1 MTTTIPQN
9 DDDRGAGLGVE
20 APSPPIVQL
29 RNVAV
34 LTTVA
39 SAGAFV
45 GASAAVWK
53 VAIPAEGVFRAALAR
68 SAPTMAILAVVG
80 LVAAFAVSFRA
91 LRPLR
96 VRAALAGRWLRR
108 RSWIVHL
115 VWLPV
120 IALVVFAEGPV
131 LLVALALPAI
141 VYGLFAMARMI
152 GDQAER
158 LDVWEIAVAAALG
171 LALGY
176 FVVP

>member
-1 MTTTIPQN
+1 MTTTIPP
-9 DDDRGAGLGVE
+9 DEGGGPPAPAGL
-20 APSPPIVQL
+20 QL
-29 RNVAV
+29 RNVAI
-34 LTTVA
+34 LTVVAGAGALLGAAAAVWTVA
-39 SAGAFV
+39 S
-45 GASAAVWK
+45 
-53 VAIPAEGVFRAALAR
+53 PAEGVLRVALAR
-68 SAPTMAILAVVG
+68 AAPTMALLAFVG
-80 LVAAFAVSFRA
+80 LLAAVAVSVRSA
-91 LRPLR
+91 QPLR

-108 RSWIVHL
+108 RSWLIHL

-141 VYGLFAMARMI
+141 VYGLIAMARMI

-158 LDVWEIAVAAALG
+158 LDMWEVAVAATLG

>member
-1 MTTTIPQN
+1 MMTTIPP
-9 DDDRGAGLGVE
+9 DDHRRGAELGVE

-29 RNVAV
+29 RNVV
-34 LTTVA
+34 ILTVVA
-39 SAGAFV
+39 SAGAFL

-53 VAIPAEGVFRAALAR
+53 VANPAEGVLRAAIAR
-68 SAPTMAILAVVG
+68 AEPTMAILAFVG
-80 LVAAFAVSFRA
+80 LLAALAVSFRA

-108 RSWIVHL
+108 RSWIIHL